1 MCAQL
6 MSWLT
11 NSLVL
16 LSTVLV
22 LFVWILDDM
31 FMQLTEPIKV
41 LCSLAVADPDNVV
54 PCSRDMYV
62 HLYSSNAVN
71 MDIESYL

>member
-1 MCAQL
+1 
-6 MSWLT
+6 
-11 NSLVL
+11 
-16 LSTVLV
+16 
-22 LFVWILDDM
+22 M